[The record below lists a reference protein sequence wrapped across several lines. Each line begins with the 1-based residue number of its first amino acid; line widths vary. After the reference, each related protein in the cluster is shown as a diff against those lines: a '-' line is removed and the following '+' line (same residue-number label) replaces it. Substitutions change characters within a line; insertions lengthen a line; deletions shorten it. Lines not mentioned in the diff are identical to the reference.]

1 MSISGVVDGGF
12 VNMELENRGY
22 MGKILYVD
30 LTECSS
36 RFQHL
41 DEKVTY
47 LLLGGKGLG
56 LWLLYKLTEGGVDPL
71 SPSNPLIFA
80 TGPLTGTIAPTS
92 SKLCVVTKSPATKTL
107 LDSYCGGFFAS
118 ELKFTGYDCL
128 VIKGR
133 TERPVMV
140 VIDRGEVDIKPAENL
155 WGLTTAETESN
166 VKRMLG
172 EDFKVVC
179 IGPAGERLSPI
190 SGIFSNMRCAGRG
203 GAGAVMGS
211 KNLKAIAV
219 RGREPISVY
228 DGERFKKAA
237 WIAYRTLRMSESTAR
252 SMPTYGTANILL
264 TINEMGALP
273 TRNFQ
278 TGRFDR
284 AEEISGE
291 SFRETLWKSDHAC
304 SLNCPIRCSKFA
316 LVESG
321 TFKSV
326 GVDGPDY
333 ETIFSLGSNCGVSD
347 KQAIC
352 YANYLCDMYGI
363 DTISAGCIVAFVME
377 LYEKGEIS
385 KQELDGIEANWGD
398 AEAMV
403 KLVEKIAKCEGIG
416 KFLQLGVREISKRY
430 PNSKSYAMEVKGLE
444 MPGYEPRA
452 AQGMGLCY
460 AISER
465 GACHLRAYTA
475 GTELCGHLG
484 GIDPLSYDRVKVL
497 HAIDRQDE
505 KAVIDSAVLCFFT
518 LFGLR
523 LKEVYQMITSC
534 TGFDYEDESEL
545 KVVGERIITLAR
557 LFNVREGF
565 GRKDDTLPD
574 RSLKTPLPEG
584 PARGEI
590 VHLEPMLNEYYKA
603 RGWDE
608 NGIPTLERIKELKL
622 TEIL

>member
-1 MSISGVVDGGF
+1 MK
-12 VNMELENRGY
+12 LENRGY
-22 MGKILYVD
+22 MGRILYVD
-30 LTECSS
+30 LTEGSY
-36 RFQHL
+36 RVEPL
-41 DEKVTY
+41 DEKVAY

-56 LWLLYKLTEGGVDPL
+56 LWLLYKLTEKGVNPL
-71 SPSNPLIFA
+71 SPDNPLIFA
-80 TGPLTGTIAPTS
+80 TGPLTGTAAPTS
-92 SKLCVVTKSPATKTL
+92 SKLCVVTKSPATNTL

-118 ELKFTGYDCL
+118 ELKFAGYDCL
-128 VIKGR
+128 VVKGKSEKP
-133 TERPVMV
+133 TLV
-140 VIDRGEVDIKPAENL
+140 VIDGGRVDVLSAESL
-155 WGLTTAETESN
+155 WGLTTVDTENS
-166 VKRMLG
+166 VKKMLG
-172 EDFKVVC
+172 EDFKVVS

-190 SGIFSNMRCAGRG
+190 SGIFSSLRCAGRG

-211 KNLKAIAV
+211 KKLKAIAV
-219 RGREPISVY
+219 RGRKPIRVY
-228 DGERFKKAA
+228 DSERFRKMC

-252 SMPTYGTANILL
+252 SMPRYGTANILL
-264 TINEMGALP
+264 TINETGALP

-278 TGRFDR
+278 TGRFDG

-291 SFRETLWKSDHAC
+291 SFRETLWKRDHAC
-304 SLNCPIRCSKFA
+304 SLNCPIKCSKIA
-316 LVESG
+316 HLEDG
-321 TFKSV
+321 GFKGV
-326 GVDGPDY
+326 KVDGPDY

-347 KQAIC
+347 KNAIT
-352 YANYLCDMYGI
+352 YANYLCDMYGV
-363 DTISAGCIVAFVME
+363 DTISTGCIIAFVME
-377 LYEKGEIS
+377 LYEKKKITE
-385 KQELDGIEANWGD
+385 KELDGIKAEWGN

-403 KLVEKIAKCEGIG
+403 KLVEKIAKGDG
-416 KFLQLGVREISKRY
+416 VGQFLQLGVRKISEKY
-430 PNSKSYAMEVKGLE
+430 PDSKSYAMEVKGLE

-484 GIDPLSYDRVKVL
+484 GIDPRSYDRVKVL

-505 KAVIDSAVLCFFT
+505 KAVVDSAVLCFFT

-523 LKEVYQMITSC
+523 LKEVYQMVVSC
-534 TGFDYEDESEL
+534 TGFDYKNESEL

-557 LFNVREGF
+557 LYNVREGF
-565 GRKDDTLPD
+565 TRKDDTLPE

-584 PARGEI
+584 PAKGEI

-603 RGWDE
+603 RGWDG
-608 NGIPTLERIKELKL
+608 NGIPTPEKIRELKL

>member
-1 MSISGVVDGGF
+1 
-12 VNMELENRGY
+12 MELKNRGY

-30 LTECSS
+30 LTENSS
-36 RFQHL
+36 QVQPL
-41 DEKVTY
+41 DERVAY

-56 LWLLYKLTEGGVDPL
+56 LWLLYKLAEKGVDPL

-92 SKLCVVTKSPATKTL
+92 SKLCVVSKSPATKTL

-128 VIKGR
+128 VIIGR
-133 TERPVMV
+133 AENPVVV
-140 VIDRGEVDIKPAENL
+140 VIDKGEVDIKSAENL
-155 WGLTTAETESN
+155 WGLTTAETEGKL
-166 VKRMLG
+166 KRMLG

-179 IGPAGERLSPI
+179 TGPAGERLSPI
-190 SGIFSNMRCAGRG
+190 AGIFSNMRCAGRG

-211 KNLKAIAV
+211 KKLKAIAL
-219 RGREPISVY
+219 RGREPIEVY
-228 DGERFKKAA
+228 DSERFKKMT

-252 SMPTYGTANILL
+252 SMPAYGTANILL

-291 SFRETLWKSDHAC
+291 SFRETLWKADHAC
-304 SLNCPIRCSKFA
+304 SLNCPIKCSKFA
-316 LVESG
+316 LIEHG
-321 TFKSV
+321 PFKGV
-326 GVDGPDY
+326 KVDGPDY

-352 YANYLCDMYGI
+352 SANYICDMYGV
-363 DTISAGCIVAFVME
+363 DTISTGCIVAFIME
-377 LYEKGEIS
+377 LYDRGKVT
-385 KQELDGIEANWGD
+385 KQEIDDIEAKWSD
-398 AEAMV
+398 AKAMI
-403 KLVEKIAKCEGIG
+403 KLVEKIARGEGIG
-416 KFLQLGVREISKRY
+416 RFLNLGVREISKRY
-430 PNSKSYAMEVKGLE
+430 PNSESYAMEVKGLE
-444 MPGYEPRA
+444 IPGYEPRA

-505 KAVIDSAVLCFFT
+505 KAVVDSAILCFFT

-523 LKEVYQMITSC
+523 LKEVYQMIISC
-534 TGFDYEDESEL
+534 TGFNYKDESEL

-557 LFNVREGF
+557 MFNVREGF

-574 RSLKTPLPEG
+574 RSLTTPLPEG
-584 PARGEI
+584 PARGET
-590 VHLEPMLNEYYKA
+590 VHLEPMLNEYYRA

-608 NGIPTLERIKELKL
+608 NGVPTVEKIKELRL
-622 TEIL
+622 IEVL